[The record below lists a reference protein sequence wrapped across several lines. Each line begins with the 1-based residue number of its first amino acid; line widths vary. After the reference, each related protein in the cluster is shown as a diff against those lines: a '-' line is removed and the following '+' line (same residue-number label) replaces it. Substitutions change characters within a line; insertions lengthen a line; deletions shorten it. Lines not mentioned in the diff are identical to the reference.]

1 MTKPNVARF
10 PWSIAGLSLA
20 MAVAGLGLNILA
32 RAQGQGEGWVG
43 VHIFFGPT
51 TAIAYALVGAL
62 VAARQPRNPIGW
74 IFCVVGM
81 SAALTLLS
89 SGYQVVDELSGV
101 ALPGSD
107 IARWLGLWVWMP
119 TTLLPFTFLLLLFP
133 DGRLPSSRWRPVAWA
148 AGLALAVYIITTA
161 LHPRPT
167 TEPIPPH
174 NPFGIPGAVA
184 ILDLIATSNVVLLP
198 LGVFGSIAALVVRFR
213 RARGVEREQVKWVA
227 YGGVSAILGLTVAV
241 SGLNLMSART
251 PSQTDDIVATEL
263 MIGGVWIALTI
274 IVIAAGIAIL
284 RHGLYDIDLII
295 NRTLVYGTLSGGVIG
310 LYVLLVGALGALFQS
325 IGNLVIGLLATG
337 LAALIIHPLRA
348 RLQRSVNRLMYG
360 TRDDPYAVLSRLGER
375 LEATIAPD
383 AVLPAIVQTIND
395 ALKLPYVAIALTT
408 DDGRWTTEHQPPSTD
423 EAVEGDRRFVVA
435 EAGTRAAIAL
445 ALPLVF
451 RHETVGH
458 LLLAPRAPNEA
469 FSPADHR
476 LLHDLA
482 RQAGIAVH
490 AVQLTRDLQRSRERL
505 VTAREEERRRLRR
518 DLHDGLGPTLAS
530 LTMKLETAEVLVAQ
544 DLHGGVA
551 LLHDIQGQMK
561 ATIGN
566 VRRLVYALRPPVLD
580 QFGLIGALREHALQL
595 RGQALVNSDRNGD
608 DRCTVHIMIDAPD
621 QLPSLPAA
629 VEVAAYYIAVEAM
642 TNVARHAQ
650 ARQCWVRVVVGGGLM
665 LTIEDDG
672 CGLPAEVRAGVG
684 LHSMRE
690 RAAELGGAWMIERIP
705 PHGTRVCAM
714 LPLES

>member
-1 MTKPNVARF
+1 MGCLP
-10 PWSIAGLSLA
+10 
-20 MAVAGLGLNILA
+20 
-32 RAQGQGEGWVG
+32 
-43 VHIFFGPT
+43 IFT
-51 TAIAYALVGAL
+51 YV
-62 VAARQPRNPIGW
+62 
-74 IFCVVGM
+74 
-81 SAALTLLS
+81 
-89 SGYQVVDELSGV
+89 
-101 ALPGSD
+101 
-107 IARWLGLWVWMP
+107 
-119 TTLLPFTFLLLLFP
+119 FP
-133 DGRLPSSRWRPVAWA
+133 DGHFVPRWTRMLTLFWIVWLVLAPFTPFAIGDFAGPS
-148 AGLALAVYIITTA
+148 ALW
-161 LHPRPT
+161 
-167 TEPIPPH
+167 
-174 NPFGIPGAVA
+174 FG
-184 ILDLIATSNVVLLP
+184 VLLP
-198 LGVFGSIAALVVRFR
+198 GGMAIGILAQVYRYR
-213 RARGVEREQVKWVA
+213 RVSTRLEQQQVKWVLFGFGVVA
-227 YGGVSAILGLTVAV
+227 LGIFLYSLVPLVFPSVLVPGLPKLLFELLGGPVL
-241 SGLNLMSART
+241 
-251 PSQTDDIVATEL
+251 IVL
-263 MIGGVWIALTI
+263 PLCLLPLCI
-274 IVIAAGIAIL
+274 GIAIL
-284 RHGLYDIDLII
+284 RYRLWDIDHLI
-295 NRTLVYGTLSGGVIG
+295 NRTLVYGALSAGVAG
-310 LYVLLVGALGALFQS
+310 LYIVLVVALGALFARGEALR
-325 IGNLVIGLLATG
+325 GNVVIGLLATG
-337 LAALIIHPLRA
+337 TVAFLIQPLRE
-348 RLQRSVNRLMYG
+348 RLQQSVNRLMYG
-360 TRDDPYAVLSRLGER
+360 ERDDPYAVLSRLGER

-423 EAVEGDRRFVVA
+423 EAVEGDWRFVVA
-435 EAGTRAAIAL
+435 EAGTRAEIAL

-551 LLHDIQGQMK
+551 LLHEIQGQMK

-595 RGQALVNSDRNGD
+595 QGQALANSDRNGD
-608 DRCTVHIMIDAPD
+608 DRCAVHITIDAPD

-650 ARQCWVRVVVGGGLM
+650 ARQCCVRVVVGGGLM

-672 CGLPAEVRAGVG
+672 CGLPTEVRAGVG

-690 RAAELGGAWMIERIP
+690 RAAELGGSWMIERIP